1 MSSRRFG
8 IAALAAIAFALLL
21 EAGAPFA
28 MKLSRAHGCSCPLK
42 GPCCTA
48 KVCTMADAP
57 HATASMRA
65 CGDRSAPA
73 PMPGSRRRMALA
85 PADDTA
91 LMPASRTTHPAATDA
106 ATASGFVHA
115 PDRPPRVSF
124 LVIV

>member
-1 MSSRRFG
+1 MSSRHFG

-21 EAGAPFA
+21 EAGVPFV
-28 MKLSRAHGCSCPLK
+28 MELSRGHACSCPLK

-65 CGDRSAPA
+65 CGDHSAPA
-73 PMPGSRRRMALA
+73 PMPGSRRQMVLA
-85 PADDTA
+85 PLDDTA
-91 LMPASRTTHPAATDA
+91 LLPASRTTPPVAMGA

-115 PDRPPRVSF
+115 PDQPPRVSF